1 MNAPDGPE
9 EREADR
15 LELDTYDHDVDAARA
30 EDFEGW
36 AQAALDRLP
45 DMNAQEQ
52 CALSDVLIKKI
63 RNER

>member
-1 MNAPDGPE
+1 MSAPDGPE

-15 LELDTYDHDVDAARA
+15 LELDTYDHDVDAERA

-45 DMNAQEQ
+45 DMSAQQQ
-52 CALSDVLIKKI
+52 CALSEALIKRI
-63 RNER
+63 RDEH